1 MLHVSRGSQRVI
13 FELFKTETTR
23 SDDLR
28 AVRSKLIIITLKL
41 TGSLGKAEELG
52 GTMSQRDA
60 DPMQADQVGIPL
72 CTQARTSLPFLGA
85 RMYRSEHISA
95 IARIVL

>member
-1 MLHVSRGSQRVI
+1 
-13 FELFKTETTR
+13 
-23 SDDLR
+23 
-28 AVRSKLIIITLKL
+28 LIKYNNLEAYKYWF
-41 TGSLGKAEELG
+41 SGKAEELG